1 MWCAVPRLASI
12 VTASHPGRVQMP
24 SAREGAS
31 SQSHEIR
38 LRGLGP
44 ARLAVAFEAVSSGAA
59 FQEIPLGGNYGRIE
73 EGHFSPQSA
82 QGRNAFCRWRGGAW
96 HVWLQPAGGSSSSSS
111 KSDAAAGEKKHTWEV
126 VPEAITDIAETVETE
141 VLVIGARLFG
151 NLLRSERCA
160 ERRQGHLG

>member
-1 MWCAVPRLASI
+1 MRRAPSRLYSDRIASREG
-12 VTASHPGRVQMP
+12 ADA